1 MTGGDPGRTAT
12 LQQTLSPSPGPPS
25 SGPFVQGSLKAY
37 PNPARNQPVSLAYRL
52 TEPADVEVRIL
63 DTSGHEVASF
73 TRSGRRSDNVE
84 IWDPGHAPAGLY
96 LAQLR
101 FKGATSDHTETV
113 LVGVLR

>member
-1 MTGGDPGRTAT
+1 
-12 LQQTLSPSPGPPS
+12 
-25 SGPFVQGSLKAY
+25 VQGSLKAY

-101 FKGATSDHTETV
+101 FKGATGDHTETV